1 MEPVKGEMIRLDTV
15 GARLGAERRRMGL
28 SQEAFGKLGGSS
40 KPSQV
45 RYESGDRS
53 PDGDYLSA
61 IAKHG
66 ADVLYILTGERS
78 AASLPGPSILDMQGS
93 LGMPDFA
100 PVPIL
105 DAAVAAG
112 GGAENADEPVI
123 AHLAFRRDWL
133 RRIGVS
139 PTAAVIARAR
149 GRSMEPTIHDGDMVL
164 IDRGASTLPARPRDA
179 SDQRPARIYALRD
192 DGGARVKRLD
202 LAAPG
207 VLALMSDNPDHPP
220 EFRPVS
226 EVQIIGRVVWW
237 GHTDRG

>member
-1 MEPVKGEMIRLDTV
+1 MSHRKLEQALGLDENELKG
-15 GARLGAERRRMGL
+15 
-28 SQEAFGKLGGSS
+28 
-40 KPSQV
+40 
-45 RYESGDRS
+45 
-53 PDGDYLSA
+53 
-61 IAKHG
+61 
-66 ADVLYILTGERS
+66 
-78 AASLPGPSILDMQGS
+78 ILDAKQPRTPS
-93 LGMPDFA
+93 VLKAQKIAEALGFEFYLGPRRAAADPVPSDLHDFA
-100 PVPIL
+100 PVPVL
-105 DAAVAAG
+105 NAELAAG
-112 GGAENADEPVI
+112 DGAANGDEPVI

>member
-1 MEPVKGEMIRLDTV
+1 MCTKMHSDVTDHLRSIIEAAMKTADV
-15 GARLGAERRRMGL
+15 GARRFEEMHGLKPWALRGLLDPDRRQ
-28 SQEAFGKLGGSS
+28 S
-40 KPSQV
+40 
-45 RYESGDRS
+45 
-53 PDGDYLSA
+53 
-61 IAKHG
+61 
-66 ADVLYILTGERS
+66 
-78 AASLPGPSILDMQGS
+78 PSIEKAKEICDA
-93 LGMPDFA
+93 LGLEFYIGPPRLAPDAGAVPQFA
-100 PVPIL
+100 PVPVL
-105 DAAVAAG
+105 NAELAAG
-112 GGAENADEPVI
+112 DGAANGDEPVI

-133 RRIGVS
+133 RRIGLS
-139 PTAAVIARAR
+139 PQAAVIARAR

-226 EVQIIGRVVWW
+226 EVQVIGRVVWW

>member
-1 MEPVKGEMIRLDTV
+1 MHSDVTDHLRSIIEAAMKTADV
-15 GARLGAERRRMGL
+15 GARRFEEMHGLKPWALRGLLDPDRRQ
-28 SQEAFGKLGGSS
+28 S
-40 KPSQV
+40 
-45 RYESGDRS
+45 
-53 PDGDYLSA
+53 
-61 IAKHG
+61 
-66 ADVLYILTGERS
+66 
-78 AASLPGPSILDMQGS
+78 PSIEKAKEICDA
-93 LGMPDFA
+93 LGLEFYIGPPRLAPDAGAVPQFA
-100 PVPIL
+100 PVPVL
-105 DAAVAAG
+105 NAELAAG
-112 GGAENADEPVI
+112 DGAANGDEPVN

-133 RRIGVS
+133 RRIGLS
-139 PTAAVIARAR
+139 PQAAVIARAR

>member
-1 MEPVKGEMIRLDTV
+1 MHSDVTDHLRSIIEAAMKTADV
-15 GARLGAERRRMGL
+15 GARRFEEMHGLKPWALRGLLDPDRRQ
-28 SQEAFGKLGGSS
+28 S
-40 KPSQV
+40 
-45 RYESGDRS
+45 
-53 PDGDYLSA
+53 
-61 IAKHG
+61 
-66 ADVLYILTGERS
+66 
-78 AASLPGPSILDMQGS
+78 PSIEKAKEICDA
-93 LGMPDFA
+93 LGLEFYIGPPRFAPDTGAVPQFA
-100 PVPIL
+100 PVPVL
-105 DAAVAAG
+105 NAELAAG
-112 GGAENADEPVI
+112 DGAANGDEPVI

-226 EVQIIGRVVWW
+226 EVQVIGRVVWW